1 MIICWTSDRLFSF
14 YDGKETARD
23 FGEATFVEVVAS
35 LLVMS
40 DFVPLCNCKLVD
52 EISWLIPKISD
63 SNNFI
68 TVLVLCWWAE
78 RRLDIIFGMKIG
90 SLAAPFLNHMSQKS
104 NIVFQNCFCVGTSAL
119 TSDLFQSLW
128 TVCCPNRK
136 YFWSIWL
143 SKTIVLFSTAVKLS
157 L

>member
-1 MIICWTSDRLFSF
+1 MIRESSITIPDYR
-14 YDGKETARD
+14 
-23 FGEATFVEVVAS
+23 EATCAELVAS

-40 DFVPLCNCKLVD
+40 DFMPHYSCKLLSNTD
-52 EISWLIPKISD
+52 WIIQKISD